1 MGKYIAL
8 GVLALIVLI
17 LVIIPRVLTFKY
29 TGSTIRVFNKT
40 LKGVCVAYVGKIV
53 SEREQKNVIPYPYV
67 NLVFLCRPSKNVK
80 EKYYTY
86 DAVRKKLYC
95 LDDPSP
101 KNEKTNTEENS
112 KFHEILITPLDSLF
126 LKLVFRQYG

>member
-1 MGKYIAL
+1 M
-8 GVLALIVLI
+8 VFELIVLI
-17 LVIIPRVLTFKY
+17 VVVIPRILTLKY

-67 NLVFLCRPSKNVK
+67 NLVFLCRPSANKNAK

-86 DAVRKKLYC
+86 DAVRKKLYY